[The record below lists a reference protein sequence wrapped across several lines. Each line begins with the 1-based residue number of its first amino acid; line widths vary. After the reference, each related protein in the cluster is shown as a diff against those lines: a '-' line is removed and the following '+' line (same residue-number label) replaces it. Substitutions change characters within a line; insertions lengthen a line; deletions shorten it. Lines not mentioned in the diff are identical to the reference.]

1 MACNASGSGFISWK
15 MILFEFS
22 FLPFYYFHLFHSF
35 NVQGC
40 KKYLEKIRWIN
51 IDFLS
56 KVATILLDFQK
67 FTDSFFQNHFER
79 IASLYRDSNKKKKLF
94 ELKCEEKVRELKI
107 SLINQVCK
115 KDFEGIFKICPRE
128 TNLGIKHPF
137 AISKKDINDLSR
149 PLLC

>member
-1 MACNASGSGFISWK
+1 MSFHFYLFITFPS
-15 MILFEFS
+15 I
-22 FLPFYYFHLFHSF
+22 PCF

-40 KKYLEKIRWIN
+40 KKYPEKILWIN

-67 FTDSFFQNHFER
+67 LTDSFFKNHFER
-79 IASLYRDSNKKKKLF
+79 IASLYRDSNKKKKLL
-94 ELKCEEKVRELKI
+94 ELKCDEKVREIKI

-128 TNLGIKHPF
+128 TNFGIKHPLLSAKKILMISHEPFF
-137 AISKKDINDLSR
+137 ADNKKDFII
-149 PLLC
+149 